1 MPAYATGVFK
11 LTFGDPTDTKLLA
24 KCNHGRVQNQ
34 SETFYDRVW
43 ERVPQT
49 GPLGAVI
56 SFNHGNISR
65 MEVLEIWNIET
76 GLNMER
82 VVLTAT
88 DRQGVKVA
96 QEAAKDRSKGE
107 PIRRRN
113 QKKKWDER

>member
-1 MPAYATGVFK
+1 
-11 LTFGDPTDTKLLA
+11 
-24 KCNHGRVQNQ
+24 
-34 SETFYDRVW
+34 
-43 ERVPQT
+43 
-49 GPLGAVI
+49 
-56 SFNHGNISR
+56 